1 MKTLVKNVLAA
12 AVVLI
17 AASIAN
23 AQYSSPRGSSSGGGY
38 YTGSSAYGSSVSF
51 GHSNEIITNFTRGT
65 LYSGKS
71 TKNGSSVTTIDI
83 QGKYLRVWNA
93 DVQVGGMVGLNSVS
107 GGGSRTL
114 LTALGIGIY
123 NFDTNI
129 KQAFFVEGGVG
140 IYPVLNDTSLEY
152 ESKFGFYFG
161 GGKRFPIWERVSYV
175 PSASLV
181 KKGDLELAF
190 DIQFLN
196 FSIMF

>member
-1 MKTLVKNVLAA
+1 MKAFIKNILTV
-12 AVVLI
+12 
-17 AASIAN
+17 SIILFVTTVAK
-23 AQYSSPRGSSSGGGY
+23 AQYGRGGSSNERSGGY

-51 GHSNEIITNFTRGT
+51 GHSNEIITNFSRGT

-71 TKNGSSVTTIDI
+71 TTNGSSVTTIDI

-93 DVQVGGMVGLNSVS
+93 NVQVGGMVGLYSTS
-107 GGGSRTL
+107 GGVSRTL

-129 KQAFFVEGGVG
+129 KQAFFAEGGVG
-140 IYPVLNDTSLEY
+140 IYPVLNSAGDY
-152 ESKFGFYFG
+152 DSKFGFYIG
-161 GGKRFPIWERVSYV
+161 GGKRFPIWERVSYI

-181 KKGDLELAF
+181 KKGDLDFAF
-190 DIQFLN
+190 DIQFIN